1 MPFKGEMFLAWKYLK
16 PQKSLLSLLTYTS
29 ILGPLLGVAVLI
41 VVMSI
46 MNGMP
51 RAFVESLKEYNP
63 HITIETPKP
72 LEFAEDLVLYIE
84 KEYKVKASPV
94 TTLKAFVQKGKN
106 IQPFLCKGIYPPMD
120 SRYRDTI
127 NKFGYESKMTKELQ
141 PDEVLLS
148 INSGLSDRYNIGDKL
163 IFHSPARYK
172 EAIKSQVDGKM
183 KRINMNSAKEFK
195 IAGFYNVKYLKV
207 DKKFIVMHQDSAN
220 EMLSLDWGAAT
231 AIEINLNDPMMADSI
246 IEKMKNDPKLKDNKF
261 IPWQDKSDG
270 IFKRIKQEKLQMSF
284 VLFLIMGAAGVGIGA
299 CIFSLVVQKTKEIG
313 ILKST
318 GVSPFSVIMIF
329 LSQGLFIGVLGSSLG
344 FLTGITI
351 LKYRTEIAGF
361 LGKFDEGLSR
371 LQRVPMYLDPSD
383 INLILWGAI
392 GICLIASIVPAVI
405 AASINPVKALQG
417 GS

>member
-16 PQKSLLSLLTYTS
+16 PQKSLLSLLTYIS

-41 VVMSI
+41 VVMSV

-51 RAFVESLKEYNP
+51 RDFVESLKEYNP
-63 HITIETPKP
+63 HITIETEVPF
-72 LEFAEDLVLYIE
+72 EYAEDQVEYI
-84 KEYKVKASPV
+84 KKNYGLSASPV
-94 TTLKAFVQKGKN
+94 TTLKVFVQKDKN
-106 IQPFLCKGIYPPMD
+106 IQPSICKGIYPPLD
-120 SRYRDTI
+120 SRYNEVI
-127 NKFGYESKMTKELQ
+127 NTFGATSVLPNDLQ

-148 INSGLSDRYNIGDKL
+148 INTGLKGRYKVGDKL

-172 EAIKSQVDGKM
+172 EALKNQVDGKI
-183 KRINMNSAKEFK
+183 KRINMNSAKEFR
-195 IAGFYNVKYLKV
+195 IAGFYNVKYSKI
-207 DKKFIVMHQDSAN
+207 DKEFIVMHQDSAN
-220 EMLSLDWGAAT
+220 EMLSLDWGAAK
-231 AIEINLNDPMMADSI
+231 ALEINLNDPMQAESY
-246 IEKMKNDPKLKDNKF
+246 IEKMKEDPKLKDYKF

-318 GVSPFSVIMIF
+318 GVSPFSVVLIF

-344 FLTGITI
+344 FLTGITV
-351 LKYRTEIAGF
+351 LEYRTSIAGF
-361 LGKFDEGLSR
+361 LGKFDEGLKE

-383 INLILWGAI
+383 INLILCGAI
-392 GICLIASIVPAVI
+392 SICLIASMVPAII